1 MDIACLS
8 IHSSPLGKPGSKDTG
23 GMSTYLRELSPA
35 LGLLSHRV
43 DLFTAANSGESE
55 RIRATGPNVRLIT
68 VSAGSDCRTKIDLYP
83 HMGTLAGEVDRV
95 CHEENNSYDLI
106 FSHYWLS
113 GLVGQKLKKIWGLP
127 HLVMFHTLGAAKND
141 FCRAENEPD
150 FRLRAEQA
158 LAFESD
164 GVVVA
169 SQREKRL
176 LRAYYQASPDRISVI
191 PCGVNLELF
200 RPLPQKQARKESKPG
215 EGKII
220 LYVGRIEPV
229 KGLDLLLHAF
239 AALRGRVYDCRLI
252 IAGGDEHSAPAVE
265 MYRRLARQLG
275 ICAQVTFAGLI
286 EHSMLPYY
294 YNAADVT
301 VAPSYYESFGMTALE
316 SLACG
321 TPVAATDVGDL
332 REIILPGRTG
342 NVIRERNPEL
352 LAEAI
357 AGLLAL
363 PQKPLELCR
372 GSVLSYSWP
381 LIARRL
387 ADEFR
392 AITGRH
398 KEQKR

>member
-1 MDIACLS
+1 LNIACLS
-8 IHSSPLGKPGSKDTG
+8 IHSSPLGRPGSKDTG
-23 GMSTYLRELSPA
+23 GMSTYLRELSSV
-35 LGLLSHRV
+35 LGLLGHRV
-43 DLFTAANSGESE
+43 DLYTAAAYGGAE
-55 RIRATGPNVRLIT
+55 RIRALGPNVRLIT
-68 VSAGSDCRTKIDLYP
+68 ISAGSGCRTKLDLYP
-83 HMGTLAGEVDRV
+83 RLDSLAGEVGRV
-95 CHEENNSYDLI
+95 CYAENSRYDLI

-113 GLVGQKLKKIWGLP
+113 GLVGQILKKSWGLP

-158 LAFESD
+158 LVFESD
-164 GVVVA
+164 GVVAA
-169 SQREKRL
+169 SQREKQL
-176 LRAYYQASPDRISVI
+176 LCTYYQASPDQISVI

-200 RPLPQKQARKESKPG
+200 RPFAQKQARKKSGLG

-239 AALRGRVYDCRLI
+239 AALRGNGYECRLI

-275 ICAQVTFAGLI
+275 IGAQVTFTGLI

-294 YNAADVT
+294 YGAADVT

-321 TPVAATDVGDL
+321 TPVAAADVGDL

-342 NVIRERNPEL
+342 NVIREHKPEL

-357 AGLLAL
+357 ADLVAL
-363 PQKPLELCR
+363 PRRPLELCR
-372 GSVLSYSWP
+372 SSVLSYNWP
-381 LIARRL
+381 VIAGL
-387 ADEFR
+387 LVDEFR
-392 AITGRH
+392 IITAR
-398 KEQKR
+398 E